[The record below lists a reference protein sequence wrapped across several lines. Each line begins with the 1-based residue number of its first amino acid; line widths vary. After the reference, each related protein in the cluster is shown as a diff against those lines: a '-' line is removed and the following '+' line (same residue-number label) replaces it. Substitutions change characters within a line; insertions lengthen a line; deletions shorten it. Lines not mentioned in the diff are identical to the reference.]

1 MKHLIKIVPFFLFIG
16 IIFSQRQPSNTGM
29 SGNPLKGNNFIRQYQ
44 LSVYTVASESSD
56 SIRVLSYLSIPNHV
70 LQFVKSSKGF
80 KASYEATISIKRK
93 KGDLV
98 GRKNWS
104 NDLITKT
111 YLESTSKEIFNIHF
125 NEFRVPLGEDYIISA
140 ELLDRDSN
148 SSGIISKNLKLKKHS
163 KDLSLYSPFF
173 LDYLNGD
180 WGLIDNEIPLFRNIL
195 GEQLVR
201 TTVFVSG
208 KVSPGPYE
216 IDVIVTNP
224 KKQQLWEKTFQSV
237 AQNNYFEKRIIIPD
251 EISQQGL
258 RSKVD
263 IILKQNGKQKKE
275 SVILSISRLGISSSV
290 GNISQAIQNMRYIL
304 DDDEWKKL
312 SKAKSDEQERLFIEY
327 WLSRD
332 PTPETKENELM
343 DEYFSRINYSNVN
356 FKTYTDGWKSDMGM
370 IYVLF
375 GPPDDLEVYND
386 PLSRMYQQR
395 WHYYRIN
402 KFFDFVDENG
412 FGDYKLTTPFFRAR
426 SW

>member
-1 MKHLIKIVPFFLFIG
+1 MKHLIKIVPLFLFIG

-173 LDYLNGD
+173 LDYLNGN
-180 WGLIDNEIPLFRNIL
+180 WGLIDNEIPLFRNVL

>member
-1 MKHLIKIVPFFLFIG
+1 MKHLIKIVLFFLFIG

-70 LQFVKSSKGF
+70 LQFVKSSKYF

-163 KDLSLYSPFF
+163 KGLSLYSPFF

-208 KVSPGPYE
+208 SVSPGPYE

>member
-1 MKHLIKIVPFFLFIG
+1 MKHLIKIVPLFLFIG

-343 DEYFSRINYSNVN
+343 DEYFSRISYSNVN

>member
-1 MKHLIKIVPFFLFIG
+1 MKHINKIILFSLFIG
-16 IIFSQRQPSNTGM
+16 MLFSQRQPSNNGL

-93 KGDLV
+93 KGDLL

-111 YLESTSKEIFNIHF
+111 YLESTSREIFNIHF
-125 NEFRVPLGEDYIISA
+125 NEFMIPSGDDYIISG

-148 SSGIISKNLKLKKHS
+148 SSGIINKNLKLKKYS
-163 KDLSLYSPFF
+163 GNLNIYSPFF
-173 LDYLNGD
+173 LDYLDGD
-180 WGLIDNEIPLFRNIL
+180 WGLNDNEIPLFRNIL

-201 TTVFVSG
+201 TSVFVSG
-208 KVSPGPYE
+208 KVSPGSYE

-237 AQNNYFEKRIIIPD
+237 AENNYFEKRIIIPD
-251 EISQQGL
+251 DISQQGL

-263 IILKQNGKQKKE
+263 IVLKQNGKQKKE
-275 SVILSISRLGISSSV
+275 SVILSISRLGISSSI

-304 DDDEWKKL
+304 DDDEWKRL
-312 SKAKSDEQERLFIEY
+312 RKAKSEEQERLFIEY
-327 WLSRD
+327 WVGRD
-332 PTPETKENELM
+332 PTPGTKENELM

-370 IYVLF
+370 IYILF
-375 GPPDDLEVYND
+375 GPPDDLETYND

>member
-1 MKHLIKIVPFFLFIG
+1 MKHLIKIVLLFLFIG

>member
-163 KDLSLYSPFF
+163 KDLSIYSPFF

>member
-208 KVSPGPYE
+208 SVSPGPYE

-343 DEYFSRINYSNVN
+343 DEYFSRISYSNVN

-375 GPPDDLEVYND
+375 GPPDDLEVYHD

>member
-370 IYVLF
+370 IYILF

>member
-1 MKHLIKIVPFFLFIG
+1 MKHLIKIVPLFLFIG

-208 KVSPGPYE
+208 KVSPGPYD

>member
-1 MKHLIKIVPFFLFIG
+1 MKHLIKIVLFFLFIG

-125 NEFRVPLGEDYIISA
+125 NEFRVPTGEDYIISA

-173 LDYLNGD
+173 LDYLNGN

-216 IDVIVTNP
+216 IDLIVTNP

>member
-1 MKHLIKIVPFFLFIG
+1 MKHLIKIVLFFLFIG

-29 SGNPLKGNNFIRQYQ
+29 SGNPLKGNNFIRLYQ

-125 NEFRVPLGEDYIISA
+125 NEFRLPLGEDYIISA

-263 IILKQNGKQKKE
+263 IILKLNGKQKKE

-375 GPPDDLEVYND
+375 GPPDDLEVYID

>member
-125 NEFRVPLGEDYIISA
+125 NEFRLPLGEDYIISA

>member
-111 YLESTSKEIFNIHF
+111 YLESTSTEIFNIHF
-125 NEFRVPLGEDYIISA
+125 HEFRLPLGDDYIISA

-251 EISQQGL
+251 EIYQQGL
-258 RSKVD
+258 RSKLD

-412 FGDYKLTTPFFRAR
+412 FGDYRLTTPFFRAR

>member
-1 MKHLIKIVPFFLFIG
+1 MKHLIKIVLFFLFIG

-163 KDLSLYSPFF
+163 KDLSIYSPFF

-208 KVSPGPYE
+208 SVSPGPYE

>member
-1 MKHLIKIVPFFLFIG
+1 MKHLIKIVPLFLFIG

>member
-1 MKHLIKIVPFFLFIG
+1 MKYLIKIVLFFLFIG

-208 KVSPGPYE
+208 KVSPGPYD

-343 DEYFSRINYSNVN
+343 DEYFSRISYSNVN

>member
-1 MKHLIKIVPFFLFIG
+1 MKHLIKIVPVFLFIG

-125 NEFRVPLGEDYIISA
+125 NEFRLPLGEDYIISA

-163 KDLSLYSPFF
+163 KGLSLYSPFF

>member
-163 KDLSLYSPFF
+163 KNLSLYSPFF

>member
-125 NEFRVPLGEDYIISA
+125 NEFRVPLDEDYIISA

>member
-1 MKHLIKIVPFFLFIG
+1 MKYLIKIVLLFLFIG
-16 IIFSQRQPSNTGM
+16 IIFSQRQPSNTAM

-216 IDVIVTNP
+216 IDVRVTNP

-412 FGDYKLTTPFFRAR
+412 FGDYKLTPQLFRAR

>member
-1 MKHLIKIVPFFLFIG
+1 MKHLIKIVPLFLFIG

-104 NDLITKT
+104 NDLITRT

-208 KVSPGPYE
+208 SVSPGPYE

>member
-208 KVSPGPYE
+208 KVSPGPYD

>member
-332 PTPETKENELM
+332 PTPETKENALM

-370 IYVLF
+370 IYILF

>member
-1 MKHLIKIVPFFLFIG
+1 MKHLIKIVPLFLFIG

-173 LDYLNGD
+173 LDYLNGN

-216 IDVIVTNP
+216 IDVKVTNP

>member
-1 MKHLIKIVPFFLFIG
+1 MKHLIKIVPLFLFIG

-44 LSVYTVASESSD
+44 LSVYTVVSDSSD

>member
-208 KVSPGPYE
+208 SVSPGPYE

-370 IYVLF
+370 IYILF

>member
-1 MKHLIKIVPFFLFIG
+1 MKHLIKIVTFFLFIG

-304 DDDEWKKL
+304 DDDEWKNL

>member
-208 KVSPGPYE
+208 SVSPGPYE

-237 AQNNYFEKRIIIPD
+237 AQNSYFEKRIIIPD

>member
-1 MKHLIKIVPFFLFIG
+1 MKHLIKIVLFLFFIG
-16 IIFSQRQPSNTGM
+16 ILFSQRQPSNTGM

-208 KVSPGPYE
+208 SVSPGPYE